1 MSSIIT
7 PDYYE
12 TLELDRKA
20 TQEDIKEA
28 YRNLSLRFNPKK
40 ASKSNETF
48 YNYKFHKIAE
58 AYIVLSD
65 PYKKGI
71 YDNYGREA
79 LYNGITDKDG
89 NFFGGF
95 KYTGNAEES
104 FEKYMNET
112 NPYSLL
118 NEFENRKDQLNSIF
132 GSAYGGLNRPEDA
145 PLPDIKISLPCT
157 LEELYNGCI
166 KTINYTKNTLNY
178 DTRTTSSKETS
189 IKVEILPGYSKD
201 TELKYP
207 LKGNEYPGRKNSD
220 LIIKI
225 KEIPHQTFKRV
236 NKNDLLY
243 THKISLRDALNSVPV
258 IFEHLDGR
266 KLNISMDEIISPDT
280 IKVVK
285 NEGMPIID
293 KEKPIESISLDNKK
307 GDLYIKFDIH
317 FPDYINDK
325 KKQKIISLLEDK

>member
-65 PYKKGI
+65 PYKKGL
-71 YDNYGREA
+71 YDNHGREA
-79 LYNGITDKDG
+79 LYKGITDENG

-95 KYTGNAEES
+95 KYTGNAQEI

-132 GSAYGGLNRPEDA
+132 GSAYGGLNQPEDDR
-145 PLPDIKISLPCT
+145 LPDIKILLSCT

-178 DTRTTSSKETS
+178 DTRTTSLKETS
-189 IKVEILPGYSKD
+189 VKVEILPGYSKD

-207 LKGNEYPGRKNSD
+207 LKGHEYPGRKNSD

-243 THKISLRDALNSVPV
+243 THKISLRDALNSTPV

-325 KKQKIISLLEDK
+325 KKQKIIALLEEK

>member
-7 PDYYE
+7 HDFYE
-12 TLELDRKA
+12 TLELDRNA
-20 TQEDIKEA
+20 SQEDIKEA
-28 YRNLSLRFNPKK
+28 YRNLSLRFNPKR
-40 ASKSNETF
+40 ATQSNETF

-79 LYNGITDKDG
+79 LYKGIVDENG

-95 KYTGNAEES
+95 KYTGNAKEI

-118 NEFENRKDQLNSIF
+118 NEFENKKDQLNSIF
-132 GSAYGGLNRPEDA
+132 GSAYGGLNKPEEP
-145 PLPDIKISLPCT
+145 PLPKIVLTLPCT

-166 KTINYTKNTLNY
+166 KTIKYTKNSLNY
-178 DTRTTSSKETS
+178 DTRTTSLKETS
-189 IKVEILPGYSKD
+189 VKIEILPGYSKN

-243 THKISLRDALNSVPV
+243 THKISLRDALNSTPV
-258 IFEHLDGR
+258 IFHHLDGR
-266 KLNISMDEIISPDT
+266 VLNISMDEIISPDT
-280 IKVVK
+280 VKVVK
-285 NEGMPIID
+285 GQGMPIID
-293 KEKPIESISLDNKK
+293 EEKPIESIALDNKK
-307 GDLYIKFDIH
+307 GDLYIKFDIQ

>member
-7 PDYYE
+7 PYYYE
-12 TLELDRKA
+12 TLEIDRKA
-20 TQEDIKEA
+20 SQEEIKEA
-28 YRNLSLRFNPKK
+28 YRNLSLRFNPKRTNQ
-40 ASKSNETF
+40 SNEKF

-71 YDNYGREA
+71 YDNYGYQA
-79 LYNGITDKDG
+79 LYKGITDKNG

-95 KYTGNAEES
+95 KYTGNAEEI
-104 FEKYMNET
+104 FEKFMNEI

-118 NEFENRKDQLNSIF
+118 NEFEIGNEQLYSIF
-132 GSAYGGLNRPEDA
+132 GSAYGGLNKPEEA
-145 PLPDIKISLPCT
+145 PLPNIMVSLPCS

-166 KTINYTKNTLNY
+166 KTIKYMKNTLNF
-178 DTRTTSSKETS
+178 DKRTSSLKETN
-189 IKVEILPGYSKD
+189 IKVEILPGYGKN

-207 LKGNEYPGRKNSD
+207 LKGNESPGRKNSD
-220 LIIKI
+220 LIVKI
-225 KEIPHQTFKRV
+225 KEIPNKVFKRV

-243 THKISLRDALNSVPV
+243 IHKISLRDALNSMPV
-258 IFEHLDGR
+258 VFNHLDGR

-280 IKVVK
+280 IKIIK

-293 KEKPIESISLDNKK
+293 EEKPIESVTLENKK
-307 GDLYIKFDIH
+307 GDLYIKFDIQ

-325 KKQKIISLLEDK
+325 KKRKIIALLEEN

>member
-20 TQEDIKEA
+20 SQEDIKEA

-40 ASKSNETF
+40 ASKSNESF

-65 PYKKGI
+65 PYKKGL
-71 YDNYGREA
+71 YDNHGRDA
-79 LYNGITDKDG
+79 LYKGITDENG

-95 KYTGNAEES
+95 KYTGNAEEI
-104 FEKYMNET
+104 FEKYMNEA

-118 NEFENRKDQLNSIF
+118 NEFENKKDQLNSIF

-145 PLPDIKISLPCT
+145 PLQNIIINLPCT

-166 KTINYTKNTLNY
+166 KTITYSKNTLNY
-178 DTRTTSSKETS
+178 DTRTTSLKETCV
-189 IKVEILPGYSKD
+189 KVEILPGYSKD

-207 LKGNEYPGRKNSD
+207 LKGNESPGRKNSD

-243 THKISLRDALNSVPV
+243 MHKISLRDALNSTPV
-258 IFEHLDGR
+258 IFNHLDGR
-266 KLNISMDEIISPDT
+266 VLNISMDEIISPDT
-280 IKVVK
+280 VKLVK

-293 KEKPIESISLDNKK
+293 EERQIESITLDNKK
-307 GDLYIKFDIH
+307 GDLYIKFDII
-317 FPDYINDK
+317 FPDYINDR
-325 KKQKIISLLEDK
+325 KKQKIIALLEEN

>member
-20 TQEDIKEA
+20 SQEDIKEA

-71 YDNYGREA
+71 YDNYGQDA
-79 LYNGITDKDG
+79 LYKGITDENG
-89 NFFGGF
+89 NFYGGF
-95 KYTGNAEES
+95 KYTGNAQEV
-104 FEKYMNET
+104 FEKYMNEI

-118 NEFENRKDQLNSIF
+118 NEFENKKDQLNSIF
-132 GSAYGGLNRPEDA
+132 GSAYGGLNRPEES
-145 PLPDIKISLPCT
+145 PLQNIIITLPCT

-166 KTINYTKNTLNY
+166 KTITYSKNTLNY
-178 DTRTTSSKETS
+178 DTRTTSIKEAKV
-189 IKVEILPGYSKD
+189 KVEILPGYGKE

-207 LKGNEYPGRKNSD
+207 LKGNESPGKKNSD
-220 LIIKI
+220 LIVKI

-243 THKISLRDALNSVPV
+243 THQISLRNALNSTPV
-258 IFEHLDGR
+258 IFNHLDGR
-266 KLNISMDEIISPDT
+266 VLNISMDEIISPDT
-280 IKVVK
+280 VKVVK
-285 NEGMPIID
+285 NEGMPILD
-293 KEKPIESISLDNKK
+293 EEKPIESIALDNKK
-307 GDLYIKFDIH
+307 GDLFIKFDIQ

-325 KKQKIISLLEDK
+325 KKQRIISLLEDN

>member
-7 PDYYE
+7 HDFYE
-12 TLELDRKA
+12 TLELDRNA
-20 TQEDIKEA
+20 SQEDIKEA
-28 YRNLSLRFNPKK
+28 YRNLSLRFNPKR
-40 ASKSNETF
+40 ATESNAAF

-71 YDNYGREA
+71 YDNYGRNA
-79 LYNGITDKDG
+79 LYKGITDSNG

-95 KYTGNAEES
+95 KYTGNANEI

-132 GSAYGGLNRPEDA
+132 GSAYGGLNRKKEP
-145 PLPDIKISLPCT
+145 PLQNITLSLPCT

-166 KTINYTKNTLNY
+166 KKITYKKNTLNY
-178 DTRTTSSKETS
+178 DSRTTNLKEATE
-189 IKVEILPGYSKD
+189 KVEILPGYSKD
-201 TELKYP
+201 TEIKFKY
-207 LKGNEYPGRKNSD
+207 KGHEGSGKENSD
-220 LIIKI
+220 LIVKI
-225 KEIPHQTFKRV
+225 VEIPHTNFRRV

-243 THKISLRDALNSVPV
+243 THKISLKDALNSASV
-258 IFEHLDGR
+258 IFHHLDGR
-266 KLNISMDEIISPDT
+266 MMNISMDEIISPDT
-280 IKVVK
+280 VK
-285 NEGMPIID
+285 MVKGEGMPIID
-293 KEKPIESISLDNKK
+293 ENNLIESISLDNKK
-307 GDLYIKFDIH
+307 GDLYIKFDIQ

-325 KKQKIISLLEDK
+325 KKEKIIALLEEK

>member
-65 PYKKGI
+65 PYKKGL
-71 YDNYGREA
+71 YDNHGREA
-79 LYNGITDKDG
+79 LYKGITDENG

-95 KYTGNAEES
+95 KYTGNAEEI

-132 GSAYGGLNRPEDA
+132 GSAYGGLNRPEDS
-145 PLPDIKISLPCT
+145 PLPDIKIPLPCT

-166 KTINYTKNTLNY
+166 KTINYAKNTLNY
-178 DTRTTSSKETS
+178 DTRTTSFKETS
-189 IKVEILPGYSKD
+189 VKVEILPGYSKD

-225 KEIPHQTFKRV
+225 KEIPHKTFKRV

-243 THKISLRDALNSVPV
+243 THKISLRDALNSLPV

-293 KEKPIESISLDNKK
+293 KEKPVESISLDNKK

>member
-20 TQEDIKEA
+20 SQEDIKEA

-71 YDNYGREA
+71 YDNYGRDA
-79 LYNGITDKDG
+79 LYKGITDENG
-89 NFFGGF
+89 NFYGGF
-95 KYTGNAEES
+95 KYTGNAQEV
-104 FEKYMNET
+104 FEKYMNEI

-118 NEFENRKDQLNSIF
+118 NEKKKKKDQLNSIF
-132 GSAYGGLNRPEDA
+132 GSAYGGLNRPEES
-145 PLPDIKISLPCT
+145 PLQNIIITLPCT

-166 KTINYTKNTLNY
+166 KTITYSKNTLNY
-178 DTRTTSSKETS
+178 DTRTTSIKEAKV
-189 IKVEILPGYSKD
+189 KVEILPGYGKE

-207 LKGNEYPGRKNSD
+207 LKGNESPGKKNSD
-220 LIIKI
+220 LIVKI

-243 THKISLRDALNSVPV
+243 THQISLRNALNSTPV
-258 IFEHLDGR
+258 IFNHLDGR
-266 KLNISMDEIISPDT
+266 VLNISMDEIISPDT
-280 IKVVK
+280 VKVVK
-285 NEGMPIID
+285 NEGMPILD
-293 KEKPIESISLDNKK
+293 EEKPIESIALDNKK
-307 GDLYIKFDIH
+307 GDLFIKFDIQ

-325 KKQKIISLLEDK
+325 KKQRIISLLEDN